1 MSAVLT
7 PSVAQRASFP
17 RALLRE
23 HGLLLAIVALQLAAA
38 LALCAGHPDKFRDNL
53 QLEGYA
59 CSLVL
64 GLLFALCGYTMYVM
78 IFIRPAQ
85 LVKYLKEHLSA
96 YLTRERLLFAAPV
109 LAMMPVFAASFTVL
123 KAAVPLLHPYA
134 WDARIAAADAWLH
147 GGTQPWELLQPV
159 LGHPLLSSLLAV
171 NYHLWFFILLGML
184 YWLAFGLERRQLRMQ
199 FMLSFVLSWILLGNV
214 LATVFS
220 SVGPCYYHHVV
231 AGADPFAGLMHYLNE
246 ANSKFPLL
254 VLDVQ
259 NGLWDS
265 YSSHSGSNALSIS
278 ALPSMHVASAT
289 LLALLG
295 WRLNRA
301 AGIALTVF
309 AVLIQLGSVHLGWHY
324 ALDGYAGAL
333 GAWLTWTL
341 CGKLVQRSAA

>member
-7 PSVAQRASFP
+7 PSIATRSSLP

-38 LALCAGHPDKFRDNL
+38 LAVCAGHPQKFRDNL
-53 QLEGYA
+53 QLEGYV
-59 CSLVL
+59 CTLIL
-64 GLLFALCGYTMYVM
+64 GLLFALCGYALYVM
-78 IFIRPAQ
+78 LFIRPAQ

-96 YLTRERLLFAAPV
+96 YLSRERMVFAAPV
-109 LAMMPVFAASFTVL
+109 LAMMPVYASSFTVI

-147 GGTQPWELLQPV
+147 GGMQPWELLQPV
-159 LGHPLLSSLLAV
+159 LGHPLLSSLLSI
-171 NYHLWFFILLGML
+171 NYHLWFFILVGML

-199 FMLSFVLSWILLGNV
+199 FMLSFVLSWSLLGNV
-214 LATVFS
+214 MAIVFS
-220 SVGPCYYHHVV
+220 SVGPCYYRHFV
-231 AGADPFAGLMHYLNE
+231 AGPDPFAGLMHYLNE
-246 ANSKFPLL
+246 ANASYPLL

-259 NGLWDS
+259 NGLWES
-265 YSSHSGSNALSIS
+265 YSNHSASNALSIS

-301 AGIALTVF
+301 AGIALSVF

-333 GAWLTWTL
+333 GAWLIWTL